1 METRKILSGLVAK
14 TSLILFIGCLNS
26 TLLMAQGG
34 DSDGTLKQQLDA
46 QSAAFAKQM
55 PTPLINTINGAIQ
68 GVEDTGILENAIN
81 VGDKAPDFELPDAT
95 GKTVKLSTLLAD
107 GSVVL
112 TWYRGN
118 W

>member
-1 METRKILSGLVAK
+1 METIKFLSSLFAK
-14 TSLILFIGCLNS
+14 TSLILLIGCLNS
-26 TLLMAQGG
+26 TLIMAQNTS
-34 DSDGTLKQQLDA
+34 SDGTLKQQLEA

-55 PTPLINTINGAIQ
+55 PAPLVKTINDAIQ
-68 GVEDTGILENAIN
+68 GVEDTGILDNVIN

-95 GKTVKLSTLLAD
+95 GKTVKLSSLLAE